1 VVNGRCEGSALRFDM
16 PTIFTHAVAAT
27 SLAVT
32 MRPHRP
38 LPTKWWCAA
47 ALCSMVPDADVIAF
61 RFGIPY
67 AHMFGHRGFSHSI
80 ALAALLATF
89 AWLLLRSDDD
99 ALVGALRIWTILFL
113 STASH
118 GVLDAM
124 TSGGLGVAFFSPF
137 SNHRYFFDWRPIIVA
152 PIGVARFFSE
162 RGLAVL
168 KSEFAYVWLPS
179 VGLIGLSL
187 LLRKPKAN

>member
-1 VVNGRCEGSALRFDM
+1 
-16 PTIFTHAVAAT
+16 
-27 SLAVT
+27 
-32 MRPHRP
+32 
-38 LPTKWWCAA
+38 
-47 ALCSMVPDADVIAF
+47 MVPDADVIAF

-67 AHMFGHRGFSHSI
+67 AHLFGHRGFSHSI
-80 ALAALLATF
+80 AFAALLATF
-89 AWLLLRSDDD
+89 AWWLRSDED
-99 ALVGALRIWTILFL
+99 APVGGPRIWTILFL
-113 STASH
+113 STVSH

-137 SNHRYFFDWRPIIVA
+137 SNHRYFFDWRPIMVA

-168 KSEFAYVWLPS
+168 KSEFVYVWLPS